1 MIMGTAGEVIITTAE
16 YKELIEKAL
25 RYDIFK
31 NYLSERG
38 FLTDVEKLLL
48 GIEEE
53 DN

>member
-1 MIMGTAGEVIITTAE
+1 MTLGTVGEILLTTAE

-25 RYDIFK
+25 RYDLFK

-48 GIEEE
+48 GIKEKE
-53 DN
+53 N